1 LPIKN
6 LLMMITHD
14 KAALPIQN
22 LRKILRRILRGTLKR
37 RTLNIFIQMIYGA
50 KMEINN
56 KRVLKVYV

>member
-1 LPIKN
+1 MPVKN

-22 LRKILRRILRGTLKR
+22 LRRILRRILRGTLKR
-37 RTLNIFIQMIYGA
+37 RTLMIIIQMIYGA